1 MWNREQKVPSQVPF
15 LGVRRQ
21 TTCASNSTWVI
32 YPRMVR
38 PRAYPNSQSLSGR
51 VFSMVSHPSIAGLLL
66 ISLCSLGATAYPP
79 ENPIA
84 HQQGSWQVVS
94 FTRNET
100 VTPKVI
106 TDSIVRI
113 VEKDHVI
120 WKREGKAFAGTK
132 VEWDTTKTPMWI
144 DVLPDGGPSKGE
156 KIPGIYKVDGNLLT
170 ICMAD
175 KGKARPTQF
184 ASPKGSDHTLMVFR
198 KSPIPPKN
206 P

>member
-1 MWNREQKVPSQVPF
+1 MVFRLCMAGWWLIC
-15 LGVRRQ
+15 LG
-21 TTCASNSTWVI
+21 
-32 YPRMVR
+32 
-38 PRAYPNSQSLSGR
+38 
-51 VFSMVSHPSIAGLLL
+51 
-66 ISLCSLGATAYPP
+66 SLGATAF
-79 ENPIA
+79 PIEQFPA
-84 HQQGSWQVVS
+84 QQQGTWEVVS

-100 VTPKVI
+100 VTPKEI

-132 VEWDTTKTPMWI
+132 VVWDDTKTPKWM

-156 KIPGIYKVDGNLLT
+156 KIPGIYQIEGNNLT

-198 KSPIPPKN
+198 KRAMAPKN